1 MENKPNY
8 TYRRMR
14 TFFLF
19 LLLFVIFLSLFIY
32 KVKGDM
38 IDFEVN
44 YKAGTRL
51 RVGESLYQVTDGHF
65 MFKYLPSSAL
75 LYLPLSFFPLDVA
88 KVFWY
93 FALIFC
99 LVSIV
104 YVSKKMITQKMEKA
118 AYLFVLT
125 PIILAKFFLRELQL
139 GQINAVITMILL
151 LMIWF
156 MAYRKTGKTLKNEI
170 WMGLLLGLAV
180 ALKPYALI
188 FFPYFLLKKK
198 WKALSSAVGF
208 LFISF
213 LATSLFY
220 GFRGNII
227 VFKEWISTLSQST
240 PRLLTSQ
247 DNISIIALF
256 MKWTGNQTLSV
267 FLSGLAIA
275 FFAFLVFIVIL
286 KGKKIDQA
294 PVLECSILLLLIPLI
309 SPMGWDY
316 TLLISV
322 LGVMLI
328 IRNFSQ
334 FSKFWRVI
342 LVANF
347 FIITFSLYDLM
358 GKEYYAMFMSWS
370 VITINFL
377 ILVGYLSCLRFK
389 KIC

>member
-1 MENKPNY
+1 MENKPNDPN
-8 TYRRMR
+8 RRMR
-14 TFFLF
+14 TFLLF

-51 RVGESLYQVTDGHF
+51 RVGESLYQVKDGHF

-75 LYLPLSFFPLDVA
+75 LYLPLSFIPLDVA
-88 KVFWY
+88 KAFWY
-93 FALIFC
+93 FAVILC

-104 YVSKKMITQKMEKA
+104 YVSKKMITQKIEKA
-118 AYLFVLT
+118 AYLFVLA

-139 GQINAVITMILL
+139 GQINAVITIVLL
-151 LMIWF
+151 LMIWLI
-156 MAYRKTGKTLKNEI
+156 AYGRTEKTSKNEI
-170 WMGLLLGLAV
+170 WVGLLWGLAV

-198 WKALSSAVGF
+198 WKALSSALGLLF
-208 LFISF
+208 LSF

-220 GFRGNII
+220 GFGGNII
-227 VFKEWISTLSQST
+227 VIKDWISTLSQST

-247 DNISIIALF
+247 DNISIIALV
-256 MKWTGNQTLSV
+256 MKWTGDQTLSV
-267 FLSGLAIA
+267 FLSGMVVALL
-275 FFAFLVFIVIL
+275 AFLVFIVIL

-322 LGVMLI
+322 LGVMII
-328 IRNFSQ
+328 IRNFFQ

-342 LVANF
+342 VVANF

-358 GKEYYAMFMSWS
+358 GREYYAMFMSWS

-377 ILVGYLSCLRFK
+377 ILVGYLASLRFK
-389 KIC
+389 EIC